1 MAQINGRT
9 APEADGR
16 TVADMSGLYD
26 ERPHFLRR
34 KPDERARVACE
45 LNGEI
50 LPRAEFDVRRLTA
63 EDALEVVRFVGGG

>member
-1 MAQINGRT
+1 MVRINGRP

-16 TVADMSGLYD
+16 TVAELLEQMGY
-26 ERPHFLRR
+26 
-34 KPDERARVACE
+34 ERARVACE

-50 LPRAEFDVRRLTA
+50 LPRAEFDARRLTA

>member
-9 APEADGR
+9 
-16 TVADMSGLYD
+16 VAEVLEQMGY
-26 ERPHFLRR
+26 
-34 KPDERARVACE
+34 ERARVACE

>member
-16 TVADMSGLYD
+16 TVAEVLEQMGY
-26 ERPHFLRR
+26 
-34 KPDERARVACE
+34 ERARAACE

-50 LPRAEFDVRRLTA
+50 LPRAEFDARRLTA